1 MCWLLC
7 LVLTA
12 AFEEGVVMTVTEDT
26 VSKWGLSGPYWGVAS
41 KKPPQLTG
49 TTEAPVGLASA
60 PQSLSEH
67 RVFRCILGQEP
78 SCYPEFVSVTF
89 DCVVVET
96 LKDTER

>member
-1 MCWLLC
+1 M
-7 LVLTA
+7 A

-49 TTEAPVGLASA
+49 APVGPISA
-60 PQSLSEH
+60 PRSLSEH
-67 RVFRCILGQEP
+67 LNGRVFRCILGQEP
-78 SCYPEFVSVTF
+78 SCYPEFVSVTL
-89 DCVVVET
+89 DCVIVET